1 MVIIM
6 NGSLLKKTALL
17 LICFAAMAFALTG
30 CKSKK
35 DKSVYKGYYV
45 FGINATETKVA
56 YEKFKPVN
64 DSSTALI
71 DEFIKK
77 MEQEPSDIAMK
88 KAIPDDVKID
98 DYVLTDSGELSL
110 YLNAAYSNYT
120 GTSEILRRAAIV
132 KTLCQVPDV
141 KAVEFYVSGQPLTNS
156 KMDAIGLM
164 TADVFIDNTEGE
176 KSYKQKATLKL
187 YFSDSTGTALVEVPA
202 RITYDATIPLEQLA
216 IEQLMKEPSSINGI
230 DSKNVLSTIP
240 KGTVLNK
247 ITIKEKTCYIDFS
260 SEFLDKPDNITD
272 EVAIYSVV
280 NTLIELPT
288 INKVQFSI
296 NGEQVLIYNDN
307 INFGE
312 AFSRNLDLVNTNIKA
327 D

>member
-120 GTSEILRRAAIV
+120 
-132 KTLCQVPDV
+132 
-141 KAVEFYVSGQPLTNS
+141 FN
-156 KMDAIGLM
+156 
-164 TADVFIDNTEGE
+164 
-176 KSYKQKATLKL
+176 
-187 YFSDSTGTALVEVPA
+187 
-202 RITYDATIPLEQLA
+202 
-216 IEQLMKEPSSINGI
+216 
-230 DSKNVLSTIP
+230 
-240 KGTVLNK
+240 
-247 ITIKEKTCYIDFS
+247 
-260 SEFLDKPDNITD
+260 
-272 EVAIYSVV
+272 
-280 NTLIELPT
+280 
-288 INKVQFSI
+288 I
-296 NGEQVLIYNDN
+296 NGEKFSYQMDGEFITINGNSYNIFSLDSTN
-307 INFGE
+307 QYFKGIMDFIN
-312 AFSRNLDLVNTNIKA
+312 S
-327 D
+327 